1 MNIREY
7 LIRNGKDYP
16 SKPGVIFKD
25 KEITFSSLKEAVFK
39 LANFLRKQGVHP
51 SEKVA
56 VFLPNNLEAVYSYLA
71 VLSLGGVLVP
81 FDFMLTS
88 EEIINFINHSQARV
102 LIVYPKKDIDLE
114 KIKRSCPSL
123 KEIITSSEKE
133 GFLSVREILE
143 KESPDFAFPDFK
155 QEDLACILYTSGS
168 TGHPKGVM
176 LSYKNLD
183 NPINCIKHFLDT
195 SSKDVIFCAGVPF
208 SHLGGFDYL
217 LLMSYFSQ
225 TLILLERFS
234 PLGVLRC
241 IEKYRV
247 SFMWLVPSM
256 YTAIL
261 SLKEYDKFDLSSLR
275 YVVVFGAP
283 SSKALL
289 KRFHQ
294 VCPQAYLLNGWGM
307 TETSAPNCV
316 LPPGVDKLESI
327 GKFYPGMQAKIVDE
341 EEKELGAQEQGELWV
356 KGEGVMLGY
365 YKEPQL
371 TEEVLTPEGWLK
383 TGDIAYFDKEG
394 LFYIV
399 GRKKDMIKVSGEIV
413 FSPEVEEKIQL
424 YPKVK
429 EVAVIGVPDK
439 LRGEVPKAF
448 VVVKE
453 EETLGEEELKE
464 FLRKHLAHFKIPHYF
479 EFLSQLPKTRT
490 GKIDKKLL
498 ASLKTEV

>member
-7 LIRNGKDYP
+7 LLNNESQY
-16 SKPGVIFKD
+16 SQKPAVIFKD
-25 KEITFSSLKEAVFK
+25 KEVSFSSLKENVFK
-39 LANFLRKQGVHP
+39 LANFLRKQGLHP

-56 VFLPNNLEAVYSYLA
+56 VFLPDNLEAVYSYLA

-88 EEIINFINHSQARV
+88 EEIINFINHSEARV

-114 KIKRSCPSL
+114 KIERSCPSL
-123 KEIITSSEKE
+123 KKIITSSEKE
-133 GFLSVREILE
+133 GFLSIREILE
-143 KESPDFAFPDFK
+143 KESPDFASPDFK

-176 LSYKNLD
+176 LTFKHFD
-183 NPINCIKHFLDT
+183 TPINCIKHFLDT

-225 TLILLERFS
+225 TLVLLERFH
-234 PLGVLRC
+234 PLEVLRY
-241 IEKYRV
+241 IEKYKV

-261 SLKEYDKFDLSSLR
+261 SLKEYNKFDLSSLR

-316 LPPGVDKLESI
+316 LPPGIDKLESI

-341 EEKELGAQEQGELWV
+341 EGRKLGAEEQGELWV

-371 TEEVLTPEGWLK
+371 TEGVLMPEGWLK
-383 TGDIAYFDKEG
+383 TGDIAYYDKEG

-399 GRKKDMIKVSGEIV
+399 GRKKDMIKVAGEIV

-424 YPKVK
+424 HPKVK
-429 EVAVIGVPDK
+429 EAAVVGIPDK

-453 EETLGEEELKE
+453 GEALDEDELKV